1 MSSITT
7 RVTAGS
13 GATVKNAPL
22 SNAEIDNNFINL
34 NVDKAELASTQT
46 FTKSQTF
53 NNGVNLEPNSVP
65 ELSPTLTGLHST
77 SAGVINISN
86 SGTDAGSIESGN
98 LTMVGSVSAYS
109 DVRLKTDLQQ
119 IQNALEKVTQ
129 LTGYTY
135 TRIDTNAK
143 QTGLLAQDVQK
154 VMPEAVMTNNEYLS
168 VAYGN
173 LIGLMVE
180 AIKELNDKVDALG
193 VK

>member
-22 SNAEIDNNFINL
+22 TNAEIDNNFINL

-119 IQNALEKVTQ
+119 IQNALDKVTQ